1 MGNNDIWV
9 LPLEQGGK
17 PRPILDSQFDEAQ
30 PMISP
35 EGKLLAYISDRSGR
49 FEVWVRSYP
58 DLEAM
63 RPVQV
68 SNNGGMEPVW
78 SRNGREL
85 FYLEG
90 GNVMAVSVDRE
101 PELRFG
107 KPQTL
112 FPGPPSSRGPGSR
125 AYDVAPDGRFVMLKE
140 AGESTESTY
149 VVVVENWFEELKR
162 LVPPN

>member
-1 MGNNDIWV
+1 
-9 LPLEQGGK
+9 
-17 PRPILDSQFDEAQ
+17 
-30 PMISP
+30 MISP
-35 EGKLLAYISDRSGR
+35 EGELLAYISDRSGR

-63 RPVQV
+63 RPIQV
-68 SNNGGMEPVW
+68 SNNGGIEPVW

-101 PELRFG
+101 RELRFG

-112 FPGPPSSRGPGSR
+112 LPGPPTDRWVEGGT

-140 AGESTESTY
+140 ARESPESTY
-149 VVVVENWFEELKR
+149 LIVVENWFEELKR
-162 LVPPN
+162 LVPTN